1 MRKQGRP
8 RPAYKELADRLRT
21 AVERGAADVQLPTEA
36 ELSRRH
42 GLSRQTVRRAYQDLV
57 ADGVVRRIP
66 GRGTFPVPSGPYV
79 RSLGSFEDL
88 LAKPKDTEFELVAPL
103 RAVDEPYQSAAE
115 KLQTSDLME
124 VRARSLQAGVPFCF
138 SVVSL
143 PAAVGRR
150 LLRVRLLRTVG
161 ARRRTTILELLDGV
175 LESPVGTARQDIT
188 IDRVP
193 AEVAPLIDLRPE
205 TPVLRIDRLY
215 LGPDHEPVEYAINYL
230 HPDRYSYRME
240 LKRTS

>member
-66 GRGTFPVPSGPYV
+66 GRGTFPVPPGPYV
-79 RSLGSFEDL
+79 RSLGSLEDL
-88 LAKPKDTEFELVAPL
+88 MAQPRDTEFELVAPL
-103 RAVDEPYQSAAE
+103 RAVDEPYQGAAE
-115 KLQTSDLME
+115 KLRTYDVME
-124 VRARSLQAGVPFCF
+124 VRARSLHAGLPFCA
-138 SVVSL
+138 SIVSL

-150 LLRVRLLRTVG
+150 LLRNRLLRTAG
-161 ARRRTTILELLDGV
+161 ARRRTSILELLDGV
-175 LESPVGTARQDIT
+175 LETPIVTARQDIT
-188 IDRVP
+188 VDVAP
-193 AEVAPLIDLRPE
+193 AEVAPLIDLRPQV
-205 TPVLRIDRLY
+205 PVLRIDRLY
-215 LGPDHEPVEYAINYL
+215 LDRDQQPVAYAINYL
-230 HPDRYSYRME
+230 NPDRYSYRLE
-240 LKRTS
+240 LKRTQ